1 MKTSQ
6 CRSYDDL
13 PLFLNADLLSQ
24 VLGVSVSTARDGRR
38 QNGCLL
44 YTILPIQTAIEQY
57 CDRQLQ
63 AAELDRERR
72 KSCAMLPTCDRL
84 WTAVWMLWGRAGP
97 SSPKGIRTD
106 LGRFQVITGDERKSR
121 RKPRR
126 FCCAGAVTTT
136 RGAGGFGDGG

>member
-44 YTILPIQTAIEQY
+44 STILPIQTAIEQY

-72 KSCAMLPTCDRL
+72 QA
-84 WTAVWMLWGRAGP
+84 
-97 SSPKGIRTD
+97 
-106 LGRFQVITGDERKSR
+106 
-121 RKPRR
+121 
-126 FCCAGAVTTT
+126 
-136 RGAGGFGDGG
+136 